1 MPAALD
7 DITVWTFVAECPIPN
22 DLGPILVPGE
32 RPYIAYKTFR
42 DSAIF
47 TDRRL
52 IVRDSQGITG
62 KKVELYSL
70 PYSRIDMWSSENA
83 GHLDLNAEM
92 ELWTRAGHVKIK
104 LGHGVDIRRLDNLIS
119 QMVLGVG

>member
-22 DLGPILVPGE
+22 DLGPILVPGG
-32 RPYIAYKTFR
+32 RPYIPYKTFR

-104 LGHGVDIRRLDNLIS
+104 LGRGVDIRRLDNLIS

>member
-7 DITVWTFVAECPIPN
+7 DITVRTFVAECPIPN

-104 LGHGVDIRRLDNLIS
+104 LGRGVDIRRLDNLIS